1 MKRIASGSQ
10 AASAPASYGA
20 DVGTPGYF
28 QDAATTPA
36 GAPTQLTAKW
46 ANMVQEAVVQPIE
59 EAGLTLSD
67 NLGQFAQ
74 AIRGVHAT
82 WSATADTGNTETT
95 NKRGLFAGKGK
106 ATGAGSAVIAST
118 AGGGYCL
125 ASGAGS
131 AVVASDDSTA
141 SGTLSAVIGA
151 NASTA
156 SGTASAVVGGTGSTA
171 TGANAVALGGNGDA
185 TGPSSAVIAGDGATA
200 SGTNAVVIGGITTSS
215 AGDNAVAVGGS
226 TNMITSAGDRSVIAG
241 GLGASIDTADSFAAA
256 CSTVYTAQGQQHSIV
271 SAKDSTTCDV
281 AGTAR
286 VILASRGV
294 ALASSKTTG
303 GNASYVVGGGYS
315 TNTVSG
321 LETANADVKWTIDSQ
336 TGNFLSAG
344 TFTGS
349 GDPNADVAEYHENV
363 TAEAVPVGA
372 LVTNVGRK
380 VRLALPGDRVFGVV
394 SATPLIVAGSAELGW
409 AGQYLTDPWG
419 RPIWVDVPMVRFG
432 AYDGRVDQAPQ
443 PIPEGAELYT
453 AQDRARNPDYD
464 PTRPYVARSDRPTE
478 WTPVAKLGL
487 VRVRVDWNVAVGD
500 LLAPGSDGVAVATDD
515 PHGRREVEV
524 LEILSSY
531 ESSRGYAI
539 ALCEVG

>member
-321 LETANADVKWTIDSQ
+321 LETANADLNWTIDSQ
-336 TGNFLSAG
+336 TGTMRSNGSFAG
-344 TFTGS
+344 ST
-349 GDPNADVAEYHENV
+349 DPNADVAEYHPNV
-363 TAEAVPVGA
+363 DEDVIPVGT
-372 LVTNVGRK
+372 LVANVGRR
-380 VRLALPGDRVFGVV
+380 VRLAQPGDRVFGVV
-394 SATPLIVAGSAELGW
+394 SATPLLVAGAADLGW
-409 AGQYLTDPWG
+409 SGQYQTDEWG
-419 RPIWVDVPMVRFG
+419 RPLWADVPMVRFG
-432 AYDGRVDQAPQ
+432 AYDGRVSDAPR
-443 PIPEGAELYT
+443 PIPDGAEFYT
-453 AQDRARNPDYD
+453 ARDRVLSPSYD
-464 PTRPYVARSDRPTE
+464 PSRAYVPRTDRPAE
-478 WTPVAKLGL
+478 WTPVAKLGV
-487 VRVRVDWNVAVGD
+487 VRVRVAETVAVGD
-500 LLAPGSDGVAVATDD
+500 LLAPGVGGVAVATDT
-515 PHGRREVEV
+515 PTGRRVVEV
-524 LEILSSY
+524 LEVLDAFDD
-531 ESSRGYAI
+531 ERGYAI